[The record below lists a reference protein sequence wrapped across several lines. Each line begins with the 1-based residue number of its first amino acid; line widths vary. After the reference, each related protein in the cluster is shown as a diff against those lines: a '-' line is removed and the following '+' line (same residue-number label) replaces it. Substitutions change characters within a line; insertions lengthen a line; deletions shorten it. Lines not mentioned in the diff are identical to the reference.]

1 MTGIE
6 GACRRATLRILS
18 RLRGGTLDL
27 VEAGGRQFRLG
38 EPNADLAATLEV
50 HSPRFYRSLLGGSV
64 GLGESY
70 RDGLWDC
77 DDLVALMR
85 IACRNLGPLD
95 RWRRRLHPLLAPVQ
109 RTVRRV
115 PRNSRPA
122 ARKHISAHY
131 DLGNNFFAL

>member
-1 MTGIE
+1 MTAIE
-6 GACRRATLRILS
+6 GACRQATLRLLS
-18 RLRGGTLDL
+18 RLRGGTIDL
-27 VEAGGRQFRLG
+27 VEPDGQRFRFG
-38 EPNADLAATLEV
+38 ESSDLSATVEV

-70 RDGLWDC
+70 RDGVWDC
-77 DDLVALMR
+77 DDLVGLLR
-85 IACRNLGPLD
+85 IACRNLVPLD
-95 RWRRRLHPLLAPVQ
+95 RWRRRLHPLLAPLE

-115 PRNSRPA
+115 PRNSPRA